1 MRININGNDINFG
14 NENPGFEQA
23 PRTNFKRSF
32 VPKTKPLVY
41 TTIFLIIAALVLIY
55 IFHPPFNWHSPSFIF
70 YLILLFGIVF
80 IELTVAFYCARLT
93 PKTYA
98 KAQGYTWGLAGTVIV
113 IIIVA
118 GVITSPM
125 FNAKEYSQRIPIK
138 DVEFNEVNEVDFT
151 KTPIIDRDSTMALG
165 DRVMGQMPELVSQ
178 FEVSPDY
185 TQISY
190 QESVYRV
197 TPLQYADFFK
207 YMMNRDEGIPAYITV
222 DSTSGE
228 AKLVKLKDL
237 GLDGMRYVPSG
248 MFNENLM
255 RKLQFQYPTKIFGA
269 PSFEIDEKGHPW
281 YVCTTY
287 TYKAMGTKQMVD
299 GVVLFNPITGEST
312 YYEDPLEAPN
322 WIDRIYPE
330 HLVMEEINHHGALKD
345 GYLNSVFG
353 QKNVYVTSQGY
364 NYLEKDGDIWI
375 YSGITSANSD
385 AANLGFVLINLRT
398 HEALKIASAGAD
410 ELSAMNSAEGSV
422 KNFGYHANFP
432 LLVNVNDRPV
442 YLMAL
447 KDNAGLIKMYAMVDA
462 EDYQKVATVPMDQG
476 LDALKL
482 KFIGENADEFI
493 DNKLITKTIVIEDIK
508 FLTIDGASKAY
519 ITTNEGNF
527 KVALSSNNE
536 NLVAFL
542 QAGDEIEVSY
552 LEADVNIIKEI
563 K

>member
-1 MRININGNDINFG
+1 MRININGSDVEFG
-14 NENPGFEQA
+14 NNNPESG
-23 PRTNFKRSF
+23 PRTSSFKRSF
-32 VPKTKPLVY
+32 TPKTKPLVL

-55 IFHPPFNWHSPSFIF
+55 IFHPPFNWHSPAFIF
-70 YLILLFGIVF
+70 YLLLLFGIIF

-93 PKTYA
+93 PKAYA
-98 KAQGYTWGLAGTVIV
+98 KSQGITMGVAGAVVV

-118 GVITSPM
+118 GIITSPI
-125 FNAKEYSQRIPIK
+125 FNAKEYASRIPIR
-138 DVEFNEVNEVDFT
+138 DVEFTEISEVDFD
-151 KTPIIDRDSTMALG
+151 KTPIIDRDSTLALG

-178 FEVSPDY
+178 FEVSRDY

-190 QESVYRV
+190 KDSVYRV
-197 TPLQYADFFK
+197 TPLEYADFFK
-207 YMMNRDEGIPAYITV
+207 YLMNRGEGIPAYITV

-237 GLDGMRYVPSG
+237 GYDGMRYVPSG
-248 MFNENLM
+248 LFNENLM
-255 RKLQFQYPTKIFGA
+255 RKLQFKYPTKIFGT
-269 PSFEIDEKGHPW
+269 PSFEVDEKGYPW

-299 GVVLFNPITGEST
+299 GVVLFDPITGESV
-312 YYEDPLEAPN
+312 YYDDPLDAPN
-322 WIDRIYPE
+322 WVDRIYPE
-330 HLVMEEINHHGALKD
+330 HLVMEEINNHGSLKD

-398 HEALKIASAGAD
+398 HDALKIASAGAD
-410 ELSAMNSAEGSV
+410 EFSAMNSAEGSV
-422 KNFGYHANFP
+422 KNYGYHATFP

-462 EDYQKVATVPMDQG
+462 EDYQKVATVPMDEG
-476 LDALKL
+476 LDSLKL
-482 KFIGENADEFI
+482 KFIG
-493 DNKLITKTIVIEDIK
+493 DNSESFPNTNLITKKIIIEDIK
-508 FLTIDGASKAY
+508 YLTVDGVAKAY
-519 ITTNEGNF
+519 ISTNEGNF
-527 KVALSSNNE
+527 KLNITNANE
-536 NLVAFL
+536 NNVAFL
-542 QAGDEIEVSY
+542 KAGDEIEVAY